1 MAEAA
6 ASWSG
11 KRGCR
16 DWGWRQ
22 RRSRT
27 RPWGAAGL
35 DGVLTAAVSL
45 PLPRPLQPPPLT
57 LPCSPRGRQATLC
70 HGGGN
75 EDADG
80 SVAFAGATPAAGPP
94 PPPSPRRPPP
104 NSAARRRLRKEWF
117 TSSSGEFLL
126 SSGSEEYGGL
136 GRRQLY
142 TRFRCCWT
150 DGLRDDG
157 LAQAYYTTAQEYA
170 IEEIAR
176 SIAINGIDEQ
186 LN

>member
-104 NSAARRRLRKEWF
+104 NSAARRRLRKAVAVAAAALAPLAMAQLACRTCAASQRGCWRPY
-117 TSSSGEFLL
+117 FL
-126 SSGSEEYGGL
+126 
-136 GRRQLY
+136 RP
-142 TRFRCCWT
+142 
-150 DGLRDDG
+150 
-157 LAQAYYTTAQEYA
+157 
-170 IEEIAR
+170 
-176 SIAINGIDEQ
+176 
-186 LN
+186 